1 MNARE
6 RRIYWNRERNKAARY
21 IAKYRTKFFNALQ
34 SDARRFLN
42 AYQESPQA
50 ARRFT
55 NDLLTSPQITNTL
68 TQIVREVGVP
78 YARQNFN
85 ELRTQKGLGSSL
97 EWIQEI
103 MQYLGLNFYDK
114 GVFRIVQTSREL
126 FVAAL
131 NKALEGGW
139 GYYDMARY
147 IETTLTGIN
156 RNRAELIARTEVGR
170 AIHSGSF
177 VGAKKSPFAKQKQWI
192 AAKDNRTRGN
202 PFNDRTPQDQAKRNP
217 DHYYLD
223 GVIVDFEDKFTDPR
237 SGSQL
242 EHPHDPEA
250 PANEVINCRC
260 TFAVTNKRDEQGR
273 LVRRQGGII
282 TTPTVNDLP
291 KMPPPQI
298 APKPIQQPKKPAFVP
313 AKTIKEAE
321 EMLLSKGVRLKAS
334 SMKVEHLNKILEAVD
349 KVPAKA
355 RPTLITDKAG
365 YEANFGR
372 KIGRKS
378 SEFQGMA
385 QTAEVFDRAS
395 FQYKTEKVLVI
406 NSREFKTPLDISVK
420 KEKYNEFY
428 ASKKNGDK
436 WYLNTFE
443 GSTHY
448 HEMGHL
454 YDNSNV
460 SAKKEWVDLA
470 NKWHKESKADMIKVS
485 KGGDFSSENGSEAF
499 AEAFASYYGN
509 DKKNLPRYIID
520 YLDKILK

>member
-131 NKALEGGW
+131 NKAVEQGW

-223 GVIVDFEDKFTDPR
+223 GVTVDFEDKFTDPR

-273 LVRRQGGII
+273 LVRREL
-282 TTPTVNDLP
+282 T
-291 KMPPPQI
+291 
-298 APKPIQQPKKPAFVP
+298 AF
-313 AKTIKEAE
+313 T
-321 EMLLSKGVRLKAS
+321 
-334 SMKVEHLNKILEAVD
+334 
-349 KVPAKA
+349 
-355 RPTLITDKAG
+355 
-365 YEANFGR
+365 
-372 KIGRKS
+372 
-378 SEFQGMA
+378 
-385 QTAEVFDRAS
+385 
-395 FQYKTEKVLVI
+395 
-406 NSREFKTPLDISVK
+406 
-420 KEKYNEFY
+420 
-428 ASKKNGDK
+428 
-436 WYLNTFE
+436 
-443 GSTHY
+443 
-448 HEMGHL
+448 
-454 YDNSNV
+454 
-460 SAKKEWVDLA
+460 
-470 NKWHKESKADMIKVS
+470 
-485 KGGDFSSENGSEAF
+485 
-499 AEAFASYYGN
+499 
-509 DKKNLPRYIID
+509 
-520 YLDKILK
+520 